1 MKIEKVNDNQI
12 RCTLTREDLAER
24 QIKLS
29 ELAYGTEKA
38 KMLFRDMMQQAA
50 YEFGFEADDIPL
62 MIEAIPVSSDT
73 VVLVVTK
80 VEYPE
85 ELDTRFSRFSDPDPE
100 DLYEDGYGQDA
111 GNQAIEG
118 ADDILGLFQRVAK
131 EQNKT
136 PEKKE
141 SSTDAAK
148 EKDYALLK
156 DDLHQTARDLADA
169 YNNLENVVDPDLIDC
184 YIYELNSV
192 QMRYKFLLTRI
203 KKLEL
208 G

>member
-1 MKIEKVNDNQI
+1 MEGSTI
-12 RCTLTREDLAER
+12 R
-24 QIKLS
+24 
-29 ELAYGTEKA
+29 
-38 KMLFRDMMQQAA
+38 
-50 YEFGFEADDIPL
+50 
-62 MIEAIPVSSDT
+62 
-73 VVLVVTK
+73 
-80 VEYPE
+80 
-85 ELDTRFSRFSDPDPE
+85 
-100 DLYEDGYGQDA
+100 
-111 GNQAIEG
+111 
-118 ADDILGLFQRVAK
+118 ILQK
-131 EQNKT
+131 Q
-136 PEKKE
+136 
-141 SSTDAAK
+141 AAK